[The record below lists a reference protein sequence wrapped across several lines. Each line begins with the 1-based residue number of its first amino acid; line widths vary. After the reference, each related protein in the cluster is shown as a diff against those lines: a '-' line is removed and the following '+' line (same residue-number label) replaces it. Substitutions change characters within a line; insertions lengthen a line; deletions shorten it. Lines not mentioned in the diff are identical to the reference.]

1 MISNY
6 SFNDEV
12 STLRIWFD
20 NKPFSKEIQ
29 ENIKNLKID
38 LISEEAKQ
46 MYINER
52 LEKEEKEKETVQAL
66 WRIYSHFLVKYIIY
80 FFGFLNNFIYLCIVI
95 KDYLMCN
102 KI

>member
-6 SFNDEV
+6 SFNDEI

-20 NKPFSKEIQ
+20 NKPFSNEIKET
-29 ENIKNLKID
+29 IKNLNIG
-38 LISEEAKQ
+38 LISDEAKQ

-66 WRIYSHFLVKYIIY
+66 
-80 FFGFLNNFIYLCIVI
+80 
-95 KDYLMCN
+95 
-102 KI
+102 

>member
-6 SFNDEV
+6 SFNDEI

-20 NKPFSKEIQ
+20 SKPFSDEIK

-52 LEKEEKEKETVQAL
+52 LEKEEKEKETVKAL
-66 WRIYSHFLVKYIIY
+66 
-80 FFGFLNNFIYLCIVI
+80 
-95 KDYLMCN
+95 
-102 KI
+102 

>member
-1 MISNY
+1 MISKY
-6 SFNDEV
+6 SFNDEI

-38 LISEEAKQ
+38 LISEEAKK

-66 WRIYSHFLVKYIIY
+66 
-80 FFGFLNNFIYLCIVI
+80 
-95 KDYLMCN
+95 
-102 KI
+102 

>member
-6 SFNDEV
+6 SFNDEI

-52 LEKEEKEKETVQAL
+52 LEKEEKEKEKETVQAL
-66 WRIYSHFLVKYIIY
+66 
-80 FFGFLNNFIYLCIVI
+80 
-95 KDYLMCN
+95 
-102 KI
+102 

>member
-1 MISNY
+1 MTSEYNL
-6 SFNDEV
+6 NDEI

-20 NKPFSKEIQ
+20 TKPFSNEIQ
-29 ENIKNLKID
+29 ETIKNLKLD

-66 WRIYSHFLVKYIIY
+66 
-80 FFGFLNNFIYLCIVI
+80 
-95 KDYLMCN
+95 
-102 KI
+102 

>member
-6 SFNDEV
+6 SFNDEI

-29 ENIKNLKID
+29 EKIKNLNIG
-38 LISEEAKQ
+38 LISDEAKQ

-52 LEKEEKEKETVQAL
+52 LEKEEVQA
-66 WRIYSHFLVKYIIY
+66 
-80 FFGFLNNFIYLCIVI
+80 N
-95 KDYLMCN
+95 
-102 KI
+102 